1 MRKYFLWYHFFRL
14 ILVGTGLR
22 FFYKS
27 IKIEGKNKIPA
38 NKPILIVP
46 NHQNSFMDALLI
58 TSNLQRS
65 LYFLTRAK
73 AFKSKFMNWYLRSL
87 QMLPVYRVRDGM
99 KNIQK
104 NEAIF
109 QTCVD
114 KLSNKEAV
122 LIFAEAN
129 HDLKR
134 RLRPLSKGFTRIAFD
149 AEIQN
154 NWELDLYIMPVGVNY
169 SDHRNSRNE
178 VRVVYGDPIKVSD
191 FKEIYDA
198 DPRTAANDLKNA
210 TSDQL
215 KETIMHVPKLNQ
227 YPLVKVALDE
237 MEPDRD
243 KLANPVYMNALV
255 EKLNDKQT
263 EDLIS
268 SAEQVLEVAEKN
280 DLEVRLLAN
289 VKRPKLKLI
298 LLFPIYLFAWLNS
311 IIPYQPARRI
321 IENKVEDPAFEASI
335 KFVLGL
341 FLFPI
346 FYFLVFGIL
355 LILGVPF
362 VWALTYL
369 VFSLFSSMMFKRVN
383 EVFRNFSEKK
393 KIRAFKEKN
402 PDQYAQLIHSLEL
415 IKTFRLELLTSE

>member
-14 ILVGTGLR
+14 ILVGSGLR
-22 FFYKS
+22 LFYKK
-27 IKIEGKNKIPA
+27 IRIEGKDKIPP
-38 NKPILIVP
+38 NVPILIVP

-73 AFKSKFMNWYLRSL
+73 AFKTKFMNWYLRSL

-114 KLSNKEAV
+114 KLTNKEAV

-129 HDLKR
+129 HDLRR

-154 NWELDLYIMPVGVNY
+154 NWELDLYVMPVGVNY

-178 VRVVYGDPIKVSD
+178 VRVVYGD
-191 FKEIYDA
+191 FREIYESDA
-198 DPRTAANDLKNA
+198 RSAANDLKNA
-210 TSDQL
+210 TSNGL

-237 MEPDRD
+237 LEPDRS
-243 KLANPVYMNALV
+243 KLANPVYMNSLV
-255 EKLNDKQT
+255 EKLNEKQT
-263 EDLIS
+263 ENLIS
-268 SAEQVLEVAEKN
+268 SAENILNIADEN
-280 DLEVRLLAN
+280 NLEVRRIAE

-298 LLFPIYLFAWLNS
+298 LLFPIYLFVWLNS
-311 IIPYQPARRI
+311 IIPYQPTRKI
-321 IENKVEDPAFEASI
+321 IQDKVDDPAFEASI

-355 LILGVPF
+355 LIIGVPF
-362 VWALTYL
+362 IWAITYL
-369 VFSLFSSMMFKRVN
+369 VFSLLTSTMFKRAN
-383 EVFRNFSEKK
+383 EAIENFMDKK
-393 KIRAFKEKN
+393 KVHKYKENN
-402 PDQYAQLIHSLEL
+402 PEQYIQLIRSIEE
-415 IKTFRLELLTSE
+415 IKAFRLELLTSE